1 MTRAD
6 LILIIIVMSIL
17 PFMYTRLWTGN
28 SDAGYLQIQAA
39 SKTPIT
45 EELSPDRTIHING
58 PLGDSVIEINNGR
71 TRFIS
76 SPCRNKVCVQTGW
89 LETSGDL
96 AACLPNRISIFL
108 LGEHPRFDA
117 INF

>member
-6 LILIIIVMSIL
+6 LILIIIVLVIL
-17 PFMYTRLWTGN
+17 PYMYTHMWTGKTN
-28 SDAGYLQIQAA
+28 ADYLQIQTA
-39 SKTPIT
+39 SKAPIT
-45 EELSPDRTIHING
+45 EKLSPDRIIHIEG
-58 PLGDSVIEINNGR
+58 PLGHSVIEINNGR

-76 SPCRNKVCVQTGW
+76 SPCRNKVCVHTGW

-96 AACLPNRISIFL
+96 AACLPNRIGKFL
-108 LGEHPRFDA
+108 PGEHPRFAA

>member
-6 LILIIIVMSIL
+6 LILIVIVLGIL
-17 PFMYTRLWTGN
+17 PFMYIRMWTG
-28 SDAGYLQIQAA
+28 DTEAGYIQIQAA
-39 SKTPIT
+39 GNPPVT
-45 EELSPDRTIHING
+45 EELSPDRTIHIDG

-89 LETSGDL
+89 LATSGSL